1 MVLFPRN
8 PHDNLLPKDGVVHYY
23 GPLFSEEEAKQYFR
37 LLLENIGW
45 QHDELM
51 MFGKKIVTKR
61 KVGWYGDK
69 PYQYTYSNSSK
80 VALPW
85 TAELSQLKTIVEK
98 VSGERY
104 NSCLLNLYHE
114 GAEGMGWHSDDEKEL
129 KENGA
134 IASLSFGAE
143 RKFVLRHKESR
154 EKVELI
160 LEEGSLLVMKDV
172 TQYYWQHSLP
182 PIRKISTPRINL
194 TFRTIVS

>member
-8 PHDNLLPKDGVVHYY
+8 PHVNLLPKDGVVHYF
-23 GPLFSEEEAKQYFR
+23 GPLFSEEEAQQYFR

-85 TAELSQLKTIVEK
+85 TAELSQLRTIVEK
-98 VSGERY
+98 VSG
-104 NSCLLNLYHE
+104 
-114 GAEGMGWHSDDEKEL
+114 
-129 KENGA
+129 
-134 IASLSFGAE
+134 
-143 RKFVLRHKESR
+143 
-154 EKVELI
+154 
-160 LEEGSLLVMKDV
+160 
-172 TQYYWQHSLP
+172 
-182 PIRKISTPRINL
+182 
-194 TFRTIVS
+194 